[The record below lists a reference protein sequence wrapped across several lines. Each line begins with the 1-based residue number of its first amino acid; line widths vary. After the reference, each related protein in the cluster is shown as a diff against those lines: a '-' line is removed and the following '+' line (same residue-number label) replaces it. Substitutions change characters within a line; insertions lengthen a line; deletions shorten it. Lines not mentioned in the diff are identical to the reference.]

1 MFKYKPGDTVRVRED
16 LSENFCYPMAD
27 GSWEGTHPVPSMTR
41 CSGKQVTISGITSD
55 GLYTISEDCGEW
67 FWTDAMFVPAEEL
80 PVDMKS
86 FYEGGF

>member
-16 LSENFCYPMAD
+16 LSENCCYPMAHE
-27 GSWEGTHPVPSMTR
+27 SWGIHPVSSMIR
-41 CSGKQVTISGITSD
+41 HSGKQVTISGITSD

-67 FWTDAMFVPAEEL
+67 FWTDAMFIPAEEL
-80 PVDMKS
+80 TDMKS